1 MKEKIGFIGLG
12 AMGSGM
18 AANLLSKGWPL
29 TVMAHRKREAVEQL
43 KAQGASE
50 AATPKALALASD
62 VVVLCVTGS
71 EEVQQLLS
79 GPDGL
84 LASGKRMLLI
94 DCSTSNPAVT
104 IKLAAE
110 LSEQGITLVDAP
122 LARTPKEAAE
132 GKLDV
137 MAGGSAD
144 GIARARPILEAFAAR
159 IIETGPAGT
168 GHTMKLLNNFV
179 SMGYSA
185 IYSEALMIAAKAG
198 LTPQVFDSV
207 LRGSRMDCGFYQ
219 AFFEFVLNRNENAQ
233 RFAMANAL
241 KDMSYL
247 ASLAQALQVVNPV
260 GAAVRNSFATAV
272 AAGRGQS
279 FVPALSDVIAAANG
293 VSLTE
298 AADGKQ
304 DG

>member
-29 TVMAHRKREAVEQL
+29 TVLAHRKREAVDRL
-43 KAQGASE
+43 KALGASE
-50 AATPKALALASD
+50 AATPKELAEASD
-62 VVVLCVTGS
+62 VILLCVTGS
-71 EEVQQLLS
+71 DQVQEVVS
-79 GPDGL
+79 GRNGIV
-84 LASGKRMLLI
+84 AAGKPLLLI

-104 IKLAAE
+104 VKLAEGLAA
-110 LSEQGITLVDAP
+110 SDITFVDAP

-137 MAGGSAD
+137 MVGGNEDAV
-144 GIARARPILEAFAAR
+144 ARARPILEAFAAR
-159 IIETGPAGT
+159 IVPTGGVGT
-168 GHTMKLLNNFV
+168 AHTMKLLNNFV

-185 IYSEALMIAAKAG
+185 IYSEALMLAAKAG
-198 LTPQVFDSV
+198 LTPEVFDSV

-233 RFAMANAL
+233 RFAMVNAL

-247 ASLAQALQVVNPV
+247 ASFAQSVQAANPV
-260 GAAVRNSFATAV
+260 GAAVRNSFAAAV
-272 AAGRGQS
+272 ASGHGEA
-279 FVPALSDVIAAANG
+279 FVPALSDVIASMNG
-293 VSLTE
+293 VSLQPAKPE
-298 AADGKQ
+298 
-304 DG
+304 

>member
-1 MKEKIGFIGLG
+1 MKETIGFIGVG
-12 AMGSGM
+12 AMGAGM
-18 AANLLSKGWPL
+18 AANLLAKGWPL
-29 TVMAHRKREAVEQL
+29 TVLAHRRREAVDRL
-43 KAQGASE
+43 KALGAAE

-62 VVVLCVTGS
+62 VVILCVTGS
-71 EEVQQLLS
+71 EQVQELIS
-79 GPDGL
+79 GPDGI
-84 LASGKRMLLI
+84 AAAGKRLLLI

-104 IKLAAE
+104 VRLAQE
-110 LSEQGITLVDAP
+110 LAQAGIALVDAP

-137 MAGGSAD
+137 MVGGAPE
-144 GIARARPILEAFAAR
+144 AVTRARPILEAFAAR
-159 IIETGPAGT
+159 IMPTGAVGT

-185 IYSEALMIAAKAG
+185 IYSEALMLAAKAG
-198 LTPQVFDSV
+198 LTPEVFDSV

-219 AFFEFVLNRNENAQ
+219 AFFDFVLNRNENAQ

-247 ASLAQALQVVNPV
+247 ASFAQAVQAVNPI

-272 AAGRGQS
+272 AAGHGQA
-279 FVPALSDVIAAANG
+279 FVPALSDLVAGLNG
-293 VSLTE
+293 VSLVPRQE
-298 AADGKQ
+298 AAQ
-304 DG
+304 

>member
-18 AANLLSKGWPL
+18 AENLLAKGWPL
-29 TVMAHRKREAVEQL
+29 TVMAHKRREAVEHL
-43 KAQGASE
+43 KTLGAAE
-50 AATPKALALASD
+50 AATPKELALASD
-62 VVVLCVTGS
+62 VVLLCVTGS
-71 EEVQQLLS
+71 EQVQQLIS
-79 GPDGL
+79 GPSGL
-84 LASGKRMLLI
+84 LAAEKPLLLI

-104 IKLAAE
+104 IQLAAE
-110 LSEQGITLVDAP
+110 LGQQDIALVDAP

-137 MAGGSAD
+137 MAGGAPD
-144 GIARARPILEAFAAR
+144 AIARARPILEAFSAR
-159 IIETGPAGT
+159 IIETGAVGT

-179 SMGYSA
+179 SMGYST

-198 LTPQVFDSV
+198 LTPVVFDSV

-219 AFFEFVLNRNENAQ
+219 AFFDFVLNRNENAQ

-247 ASLAQALQVVNPV
+247 ASLAQALQVANPI
-260 GAAVRNSFATAV
+260 GAAVRNGFAAAV
-272 AAGRGQS
+272 ATGHGQS
-279 FVPALSDVIAAANG
+279 FVPALSDVVASLNG
-293 VSLTE
+293 VSLVETPVN
-298 AADGKQ
+298 GK
-304 DG
+304 

>member
-18 AANLLSKGWPL
+18 AANLLAKGWPL
-29 TVMAHRKREAVEQL
+29 AVVAHKKREAVERL
-43 KAQGASE
+43 RALGATE
-50 AATPKALALASD
+50 VTTPKELALASD
-62 VVVLCVTGS
+62 VILLCVTGS
-71 EEVQQLLS
+71 EQVQQLLT
-79 GPDGL
+79 GPTGI
-84 LASGKRMLLI
+84 LAAGKPLLLI
-94 DCSTSNPAVT
+94 DCSTSNPAIT
-104 IKLAAE
+104 IKLAEE
-110 LSEQGITLVDAP
+110 LSQNGIMLVDAP

-137 MAGGSAD
+137 MAGGTPEA
-144 GIARARPILEAFAAR
+144 IARARPILEAFAAR
-159 IIETGPAGT
+159 IVETGAAGT

-185 IYSEALMIAAKAG
+185 IYSEALMIAAKAN

-219 AFFEFVLNRNENAQ
+219 AFFDFVLNRNENAQ

-247 ASLAQALQVVNPV
+247 ASLAQALQAANPI
-260 GAAVRNSFATAV
+260 GAAVRNSFASAV
-272 AAGRGQS
+272 ASGRGQS
-279 FVPALSDVIAAANG
+279 FVPALSDVIADLNG
-293 VSLTE
+293 VSLTG
-298 AADGKQ
+298 ARDTAG
-304 DG
+304 

>member
-18 AANLLSKGWPL
+18 AANLVSKGWPL
-29 TVMAHRKREAVEQL
+29 TVMAHRKREAVDRL
-43 KAQGASE
+43 KELGAAE
-50 AATPKALALASD
+50 AATPKAMALASD
-62 VVVLCVTGS
+62 VVILCVTGS
-71 EEVQQLLS
+71 EEVQQLIS
-79 GPDGL
+79 GPEGL
-84 LASGKRMLLI
+84 LMAAKPLLLI
-94 DCSTSNPAVT
+94 DCSTSNPAIT
-104 IKLAAE
+104 IKLAEE
-110 LSEQGITLVDAP
+110 LARQGITLVDAP

-132 GKLDV
+132 GKLDI
-137 MAGGSAD
+137 MAGGSPEA
-144 GIARARPILEAFAAR
+144 IARAKPILEAFAAR
-159 IIETGPAGT
+159 IVETGPAGT

-219 AFFEFVLNRNENAQ
+219 AFFEFVLHRDENAQ

-247 ASLAQALQVVNPV
+247 ASLAQALQAVNPV

-272 AAGRGQS
+272 ASGHGQS
-279 FVPALSDVIAAANG
+279 FVPALSDVIAATNG
-293 VSLTE
+293 ITLATNPN
-298 AADGKQ
+298 GK
-304 DG
+304 

>member
-1 MKEKIGFIGLG
+1 MKDRIGFIGIG

-18 AANLLSKGWPL
+18 AANLLAKGWSV
-29 TVMAHRKREAVEQL
+29 TIVAHSKREAVDRL
-43 KAQGASE
+43 KTLGAAE
-50 AATPKALALASD
+50 VTTARELAEKSD
-62 VVVLCVTGS
+62 VILLCVTGS
-71 EEVQQLLS
+71 EQVQQVVS
-79 GPDGL
+79 GRDGI
-84 LASGKRMLLI
+84 LAAGKPLLLI

-104 IKLAAE
+104 IKLAEE
-110 LSEQGITLVDAP
+110 LAQSGIILVDAP

-132 GKLDV
+132 GTLDV
-137 MAGGSAD
+137 MVGGPAEAV
-144 GIARARPILEAFAAR
+144 ARARPILEAFSAR
-159 IIETGPAGT
+159 IISTGGTGT

-185 IYSEALMIAAKAG
+185 IYSEALMLAAKAG

-233 RFAMANAL
+233 RFAMVNAL

-247 ASLAQALQVVNPV
+247 ASFAQSVQAANPV
-260 GAAVRNSFATAV
+260 GAVVRNSFAAAV
-272 AAGRGQS
+272 ASGRGEA
-279 FVPALSDVIAAANG
+279 FVPALSDVVAALNG

-298 AADGKQ
+298 AGKPKE
-304 DG
+304 